1 MFQVYILFSE
11 TLNKFYIGHSG
22 ESLDELLRK
31 HLSEHKGF
39 TSKAKDWKIVYSEKF
54 KNKSEAYRRELQI
67 KSWKS
72 RMKIEEPVRSSAE

>member
-22 ESLDELLRK
+22 ESLVGRLRK

-72 RMKIEEPVRSSAE
+72 RIKIEEMLRNARY